1 MKEQYD
7 VAIATEQ
14 EFTTDLKAQMTAF
27 GLPCTDE
34 QAHDFYY
41 YYVQLIETNKSLN
54 LTAITDMHEVVVKH
68 IVDSL
73 SCYDA
78 QYIADGATILDVGT
92 GAGFPGIPLAIYNR
106 TLKITLFDS
115 LQKRL
120 KFLQTIIDE
129 LKLENVV
136 TLHGRAE
143 DMSHTDAH
151 RESYDIVTSRAVA
164 RLPILL
170 EWTLPYVKQNGYF
183 ISLKGAAY
191 EEEIQESP
199 KALDILGG
207 TVKEVRPI
215 SLPTI
220 DDKRAVL
227 YIQKTKATPNE
238 YPRKPKDIKEKPL

>member
-1 MKEQYD
+1 M
-7 VAIATEQ
+7 
-14 EFTTDLKAQMTAF
+14 
-27 GLPCTDE
+27 
-34 QAHDFYY
+34 
-41 YYVQLIETNKSLN
+41 
-54 LTAITDMHEVVVKH
+54 
-68 IVDSL
+68 
-73 SCYDA
+73 
-78 QYIADGATILDVGT
+78 
-92 GAGFPGIPLAIYNR
+92 
-106 TLKITLFDS
+106 
-115 LQKRL
+115 
-120 KFLQTIIDE
+120 
-129 LKLENVV
+129 
-136 TLHGRAE
+136 
-143 DMSHTDAH
+143 
-151 RESYDIVTSRAVA
+151 A

-227 YIQKTKATPNE
+227 YIQKTKATPNK